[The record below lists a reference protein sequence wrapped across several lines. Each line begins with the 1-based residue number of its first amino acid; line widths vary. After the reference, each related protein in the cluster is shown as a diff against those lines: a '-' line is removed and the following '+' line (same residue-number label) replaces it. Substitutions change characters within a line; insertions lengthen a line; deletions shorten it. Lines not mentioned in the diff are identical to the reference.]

1 MNLEHLMRDYAGYN
15 LWANTKITNWL
26 KEKPQSIL
34 KQSALSS
41 YSSIESTV
49 FHILYAE
56 NEWATRLKYEDAR
69 FNPTMIYQKSTGE
82 LFAEFIQQ
90 SKELS
95 EYVANLSGSD
105 LTEDV
110 SFSVPG
116 FGEFSMKRFE
126 MLQQCFNHSTYHRGQ
141 IVTLGRNLKI
151 TDAPATDY
159 FFYLEEK
166 KSAGEII

>member
-1 MNLEHLMRDYAGYN
+1 MRDYAGYN

-26 KEKPQSIL
+26 KEKPESVL

-41 YSSIESTV
+41 FASLESTV

-69 FNPTMIYQKSTGE
+69 FNPTMTYQKSTAE
-82 LFAEFIQQ
+82 LFAEFIRQ

-95 EYVANLSGSD
+95 DYVANLSSPD
-105 LTEDV
+105 LTEVV

-159 FFYLEEK
+159 FFYLEEN
-166 KSAGEII
+166 KSAGKVI